1 MRICISLKSSKHIS
15 RKNDQFDEPLLEI
28 SVCFVPRMY
37 MFFYCSKIL
46 IVLIELTPYERS
58 FVVHGF
64 LVSNE
69 SVVLSRWESEN
80 DKNSVSFIKRVDKG

>member
-1 MRICISLKSSKHIS
+1 
-15 RKNDQFDEPLLEI
+15 
-28 SVCFVPRMY
+28 MY

-69 SVVLSRWESEN
+69 SVVLRRWESERKIPFRSSN
-80 DKNSVSFIKRVDKG
+80 QLIKVELLPQ

>member
-1 MRICISLKSSKHIS
+1 
-15 RKNDQFDEPLLEI
+15 
-28 SVCFVPRMY
+28 MY

-46 IVLIELTPYERS
+46 IVLSELTPYERS

-69 SVVLSRWESEN
+69 SVVLSRWESETKIPFRSSN
-80 DKNSVSFIKRVDKG
+80 ELIKVELLPQ

>member
-1 MRICISLKSSKHIS
+1 
-15 RKNDQFDEPLLEI
+15 
-28 SVCFVPRMY
+28 MY

-46 IVLIELTPYERS
+46 IVLSELTPYVRS

-69 SVVLSRWESEN
+69 SVVLRRWESKTKIPFRSSNEL
-80 DKNSVSFIKRVDKG
+80 IKVELLPQ